1 MPDAD
6 YEEFGDTFA
15 WKDDNGYVP
24 GPGRHCSN
32 QIVSAIAWI
41 WVTVAVVVGA

>member
-1 MPDAD
+1 VPD
-6 YEEFGDTFA
+6 EEFQGDTFA

-32 QIVSAIAWI
+32 KIATAAMWI
-41 WVTVAVVVGA
+41 FTFFNVALGVL